1 MATFTNKSELISSM
15 RSGNNLDWDI
25 IIIGGGI
32 TGAGILREAVRRGYK
47 SLLIEKKDFSWGT
60 SSRSSKMIHGGLRY
74 LAAGDYKLT
83 KESVQERQRLLK
95 EAPGLIYPISF
106 FFSFRKGLFPG
117 PWVMRLI
124 LLIYDWFARKKDHR
138 FYKNSE
144 LSKKFTNLD
153 QDNLNGAVAYT
164 DAMVDD
170 SRLVLRLLQDSIS
183 FGATAIN
190 YTEIREF
197 ITIDSKVVGV
207 NIRDEKTNSDISLK
221 SSVVINATG
230 AWADEVRKT
239 VSVER
244 KVRPLRGSHIVIP
257 SSVCPITDVF
267 AFLHP
272 KDKRGVYVY
281 PWENQVII
289 GTTDLDHAQ
298 NLDIEPSISS
308 KELQYLLDGFNS
320 QFKTS
325 KLGKKDI
332 ISTWAGVRPVI
343 GSDKSKDPSKE
354 RRDHVVWNDKNL
366 ITVSGGKL
374 TTFRLIA
381 IDVLNQAKNL
391 LPEPKEIVEETVFHT
406 PKNTGTHLDWSNHAE
421 SKRLLGR
428 FGHKATEVIKLSE
441 ECKTKPLEKFRYLM
455 AECRWAILNEAVEH
469 LDDLMLRRT
478 RVGMCLPNGGQ
489 EVLPDLKNIFLEEKQ
504 WTLKKWN
511 DEVQNYLQIWQNY
524 YSLPQKENASS

>member
-1 MATFTNKSELISSM
+1 MATFTNKSELILSM

-183 FGATAIN
+183 FGASAIN

-257 SSVCPITDVF
+257 SSVCPITDV
-267 AFLHP
+267 LHFFIQ
-272 KDKRGVYVY
+272 RINEVFM
-281 PWENQVII
+281 
-289 GTTDLDHAQ
+289 
-298 NLDIEPSISS
+298 SIP
-308 KELQYLLDGFNS
+308 
-320 QFKTS
+320 
-325 KLGKKDI
+325 GK
-332 ISTWAGVRPVI
+332 
-343 GSDKSKDPSKE
+343 
-354 RRDHVVWNDKNL
+354 
-366 ITVSGGKL
+366 
-374 TTFRLIA
+374 
-381 IDVLNQAKNL
+381 
-391 LPEPKEIVEETVFHT
+391 
-406 PKNTGTHLDWSNHAE
+406 
-421 SKRLLGR
+421 
-428 FGHKATEVIKLSE
+428 IK
-441 ECKTKPLEKFRYLM
+441 
-455 AECRWAILNEAVEH
+455 
-469 LDDLMLRRT
+469 
-478 RVGMCLPNGGQ
+478 
-489 EVLPDLKNIFLEEKQ
+489 
-504 WTLKKWN
+504 
-511 DEVQNYLQIWQNY
+511 
-524 YSLPQKENASS
+524 

>member
-124 LLIYDWFARKKDHR
+124 LLIYDWYARKKDHR

-144 LSKKFTNLD
+144 LSKRFTNLD

-197 ITIDSKVVGV
+197 ITNGFLILNCEG
-207 NIRDEKTNSDISLK
+207 KTLSL
-221 SSVVINATG
+221 S
-230 AWADEVRKT
+230 
-239 VSVER
+239 
-244 KVRPLRGSHIVIP
+244 GSHSFRSIP
-257 SSVCPITDVF
+257 
-267 AFLHP
+267 
-272 KDKRGVYVY
+272 
-281 PWENQVII
+281 
-289 GTTDLDHAQ
+289 
-298 NLDIEPSISS
+298 
-308 KELQYLLDGFNS
+308 
-320 QFKTS
+320 
-325 KLGKKDI
+325 
-332 ISTWAGVRPVI
+332 
-343 GSDKSKDPSKE
+343 
-354 RRDHVVWNDKNL
+354 
-366 ITVSGGKL
+366 
-374 TTFRLIA
+374 FRIPLSF
-381 IDVLNQAKNL
+381 
-391 LPEPKEIVEETVFHT
+391 PEI
-406 PKNTGTHLDWSNHAE
+406 
-421 SKRLLGR
+421 
-428 FGHKATEVIKLSE
+428 
-441 ECKTKPLEKFRYLM
+441 
-455 AECRWAILNEAVEH
+455 
-469 LDDLMLRRT
+469 
-478 RVGMCLPNGGQ
+478 
-489 EVLPDLKNIFLEEKQ
+489 
-504 WTLKKWN
+504 
-511 DEVQNYLQIWQNY
+511 
-524 YSLPQKENASS
+524 

>member
-183 FGATAIN
+183 LGASAIN
-190 YTEIREF
+190 YTEIKEF
-197 ITIDSKVVGV
+197 MTTDSKVVGV

-272 KDKRGVYVY
+272 KDKRGV
-281 PWENQVII
+281 
-289 GTTDLDHAQ
+289 
-298 NLDIEPSISS
+298 
-308 KELQYLLDGFNS
+308 
-320 QFKTS
+320 
-325 KLGKKDI
+325 
-332 ISTWAGVRPVI
+332 
-343 GSDKSKDPSKE
+343 
-354 RRDHVVWNDKNL
+354 
-366 ITVSGGKL
+366 
-374 TTFRLIA
+374 
-381 IDVLNQAKNL
+381 
-391 LPEPKEIVEETVFHT
+391 
-406 PKNTGTHLDWSNHAE
+406 
-421 SKRLLGR
+421 
-428 FGHKATEVIKLSE
+428 
-441 ECKTKPLEKFRYLM
+441 
-455 AECRWAILNEAVEH
+455 
-469 LDDLMLRRT
+469 
-478 RVGMCLPNGGQ
+478 
-489 EVLPDLKNIFLEEKQ
+489 
-504 WTLKKWN
+504 
-511 DEVQNYLQIWQNY
+511 
-524 YSLPQKENASS
+524 

>member
-183 FGATAIN
+183 LGASAIN
-190 YTEIREF
+190 YTEIKEF
-197 ITIDSKVVGV
+197 MTTDSKVVGV

-221 SSVVINATG
+221 SSV
-230 AWADEVRKT
+230 R
-239 VSVER
+239 
-244 KVRPLRGSHIVIP
+244 
-257 SSVCPITDVF
+257 
-267 AFLHP
+267 
-272 KDKRGVYVY
+272 
-281 PWENQVII
+281 
-289 GTTDLDHAQ
+289 
-298 NLDIEPSISS
+298 
-308 KELQYLLDGFNS
+308 
-320 QFKTS
+320 
-325 KLGKKDI
+325 
-332 ISTWAGVRPVI
+332 
-343 GSDKSKDPSKE
+343 
-354 RRDHVVWNDKNL
+354 
-366 ITVSGGKL
+366 
-374 TTFRLIA
+374 
-381 IDVLNQAKNL
+381 
-391 LPEPKEIVEETVFHT
+391 
-406 PKNTGTHLDWSNHAE
+406 
-421 SKRLLGR
+421 
-428 FGHKATEVIKLSE
+428 
-441 ECKTKPLEKFRYLM
+441 
-455 AECRWAILNEAVEH
+455 
-469 LDDLMLRRT
+469 
-478 RVGMCLPNGGQ
+478 
-489 EVLPDLKNIFLEEKQ
+489 
-504 WTLKKWN
+504 
-511 DEVQNYLQIWQNY
+511 
-524 YSLPQKENASS
+524 